1 MASLARKLGKINY
14 KSSALFLCDMQE
26 KFRGNIQ
33 YYPQILTVANKMLQG
48 AQALDMPVIVTE
60 QYPKGLGPT
69 VSELDVSQLKVY
81 PKTQF
86 SMLIPDVVDRL
97 SAMKETKSVIICG
110 IETQICVQNTVLD
123 LLEKNYDVH
132 LIADACSSRTMVDR
146 MFAFQRMKEAG
157 AFLTTS
163 ESMLFSL
170 CNDAAHPNFKP
181 IQKLIWDSAP
191 DSGLLS
197 TSIKGET
204 AV

>member
-1 MASLARKLGKINY
+1 MALARNLGKINY
-14 KSSALFLCDMQE
+14 KSSVLFLCDMQE

-33 YYPQILTVANKMLQG
+33 YYPQILNVANRMLQG

-86 SMLIPDVVDRL
+86 SMLIPEVVDRL
-97 SAMKETKSVIICG
+97 STMKEVKSVVLCG
-110 IETQICVQNTVLD
+110 IETQVCIQNTVLD
-123 LLEKNYDVH
+123 LLEKNYQVH
-132 LIADACSSRTMVDR
+132 VIADACSSRTMVDR
-146 MFAFQRMKEAG
+146 MFAYQRIKEAG

-163 ESMLFSL
+163 ESMLLSL
-170 CNDAAHPNFKP
+170 CNDASHPKFKP
-181 IQKLIWDSAP
+181 IQKLIWESAP
-191 DSGLLS
+191 DSGLL
-197 TSIKGET
+197 TTKVQGET